1 MGEGDSVKT
10 TDLFGFADLSMLE
23 LGLRVGTVVEAGANP
38 RASRPAFV
46 LTIDFGPLGTRTSS
60 AQITENYQLD
70 TIVGRQ
76 VVAVTN
82 LPPKRVAGVRSEV
95 LVLAAVSP
103 SYGPVL
109 LELGRP
115 VENGTVVA

>member
-1 MGEGDSVKT
+1 MRT
-10 TDLFGFADLSMLE
+10 TDLIEFAELSKLE
-23 LGLRVGTVVEAGANP
+23 LRVGTVAEAVVNP
-38 RASRPAFV
+38 KAHRPAFV

-60 AQITENYQLD
+60 AQITENYTPDAL
-70 TIVGRQ
+70 VGRQ

-82 LPPKRVAGVRSEV
+82 LPPKRVAGIRSEV

-103 SYGPVL
+103 TRGTVL

-115 VENGTVVA
+115 VENGTLVA